1 MPQRDGPEAV
11 PAVKSSALW
20 VIFRT
25 GEVLGGAEM
34 FLICNVGAMHTD
46 RYADL
51 SQTDCMM
58 LALPPAPAPT
68 RGPSTIKHC
77 YSPIQPARWSWFSF
91 SGRVSFFVF
100 CCFCFISVSSPT
112 HVHAACVQTNR
123 L

>member
-11 PAVKSSALW
+11 LAVKSSALW

-58 LALPPAPAPT
+58 LCSA
-68 RGPSTIKHC
+68 PSTGTDQRSVNH
-77 YSPIQPARWSWFSF
+77 QALLFSDSAGTVELALF
-91 SGRVSFFVF
+91 LGPCFFF
-100 CCFCFISVSSPT
+100 CVLLFLFYL
-112 HVHAACVQTNR
+112 R
-123 L
+123 LLTDTRTRCLCAD